1 MSKIIIDGNKTLK
14 GTIRISGAKN
24 SAVAVIP
31 AAILSDE
38 KVVINNV
45 PNISDIDA
53 LVEILTYLEVGI
65 TRKKDMMIIDPT
77 TIKNKEIPEEI
88 SNKLRASYY
97 FMASL
102 LGKFKKVDMYFPG
115 GCNIGKRPI
124 DQTLKAFRLLGA
136 NVIEKDNKYDITAN
150 QLVGN
155 KIILDMPS
163 VGATVNS
170 IITAV
175 KAKGITVIE
184 NAAREPEIINV
195 SDFFN
200 KMGAKITGA
209 GESIITIEGV
219 DYLKG
224 TTIDIIPDRIEA
236 GTYVIIGSLIG
247 NNLKIENVI
256 SEHIKSLL
264 NKLNDSGANIKIFD
278 KNIIVSKAKELKPIE
293 VITEGYPGF
302 PTDLQQPMAAFLTQC
317 NGESM
322 IEENIW
328 ENRFQNV
335 EYLNKMGS
343 NIEIDG
349 KRLHIK
355 GKTKLKG
362 CEVKAT
368 DLRAGACMVIAGLVA
383 EGKTIIEDIE
393 HVLRGYEDIEKK
405 LKKVGAKIKIIEK

>member
-1 MSKIIIDGNKTLK
+1 MSKIIIDGNKTLR

-31 AAILSDE
+31 AAILSNE

-53 LVEILTYLEVGI
+53 LVEILTYLEAGI
-65 TRKKDMMIIDPT
+65 IRKKDTMIIDPT
-77 TIKNKEIPEEI
+77 TIKNKEVPEEI

-102 LGKFKKVDMYFPG
+102 LGKFNKVDMYFPG

-136 NVIEKDNKYDITAN
+136 NVIEKDNKYDITTN
-150 QLVGN
+150 KLTGN
-155 KIILDMPS
+155 KITLDMPS

-170 IITAV
+170 IITAT
-175 KAKGITVIE
+175 KAIGTTTIE

-195 SDFFN
+195 ADFLN
-200 KMGAKITGA
+200 KMGAKIKGA
-209 GESIITIEGV
+209 GESTIIIEGV
-219 DYLKG
+219 DYLSG
-224 TTIDIIPDRIEA
+224 CTIDIIPDRIEA
-236 GTYVIIGSLIG
+236 GTYVIIGALVG
-247 NNLKIENVI
+247 NNLKIDNVI
-256 SEHIKSLL
+256 PEHIKSLIEKL
-264 NKLNDSGANIKIFD
+264 SESGVNMKISENNIVVNKTKD
-278 KNIIVSKAKELKPIE
+278 LKPIE

-302 PTDLQQPMAAFLTQC
+302 PTDLQQPIVAFLTQC
-317 NGESM
+317 IGESM
-322 IEENIW
+322 VEENIW

-362 CEVKAT
+362 CVVKAT

-383 EGKTIIEDIE
+383 DGKTTIEDIE
-393 HVLRGYEDIEKK
+393 HVLRGYENIEKK
-405 LKKVGAKIKIIEK
+405 LKNVGAKIKIVEK

>member
-1 MSKIIIDGNKTLK
+1 MSKIIIDGNKTLR

-31 AAILSDE
+31 AAILSNE

-53 LVEILTYLEVGI
+53 LVEILTYLGAGI

-77 TIKNKEIPEEI
+77 TIENKEVPEEI

-102 LGKFKKVDMYFPG
+102 LAKFNKVDMYFPG

-136 NVIEKDNKYDITAN
+136 NVIEEDNKYDITTN
-150 QLVGN
+150 KLIGN
-155 KIILDMPS
+155 KIVLDMPS

-170 IITAV
+170 IITAA
-175 KAKGITVIE
+175 KASGITIIE

-195 SDFFN
+195 ADFLN
-200 KMGAKITGA
+200 KMGAKINGA
-209 GESIITIEGV
+209 GESTITIEGV
-219 DYLKG
+219 DYLG
-224 TTIDIIPDRIEA
+224 GCTIDIIPDRIEA
-236 GTYVIIGSLIG
+236 GTYVIIGALVG

-256 SEHIKSLL
+256 PEHIKSLIE
-264 NKLNDSGANIKIFD
+264 KLIESGVNMKISGNNIV
-278 KNIIVSKAKELKPIE
+278 VSKSKELKPIE

-302 PTDLQQPMAAFLTQC
+302 PTDLQQPIVTLLTQC

-322 IEENIW
+322 VEENIW

-343 NIEIDG
+343 SIEIDG

-362 CEVKAT
+362 CVVKAT

-383 EGKTIIEDIE
+383 DGKTTIEDIE
-393 HVLRGYEDIEKK
+393 HVLRGYENIEKK
-405 LKKVGAKIKIIEK
+405 LKTVGAKIKIVEK